1 MFRHDETGSTKTSLT
16 CRTDFG
22 TVGIAAALTLTFSD
36 MAFAADGATDFSTV
50 YERLHAWATG
60 SLGKA
65 LALAFLLV
73 GLAVGLLRGNLSSA
87 VTAAGAALALV
98 TLPSIINAI
107 FTV

>member
-1 MFRHDETGSTKTSLT
+1 MQNRPALHRIRQPFRSD
-16 CRTDFG
+16 RN
-22 TVGIAAALTLTFSD
+22 TV
-36 MAFAADGATDFSTV
+36 
-50 YERLHAWATG
+50 
-60 SLGKA
+60 
-65 LALAFLLV
+65 LLV

>member
-1 MFRHDETGSTKTSLT
+1 MMKLALQKPLSPAV
-16 CRTDFG
+16 RTLAA
-22 TVGIAAALTLTFSD
+22 VGIAAALTLTFSD

-60 SLGKA
+60 SLSKA

>member
-1 MFRHDETGSTKTSLT
+1 MMKLALQKPLSPAV
-16 CRTDFG
+16 RTLAA
-22 TVGIAAALTLTFSD
+22 VGIAAALTLTFSD

-50 YERLHAWATG
+50 YERLHARATG